1 MRVAEFSKAAF
12 AFGNVI
18 SIDPDT
24 GDAWSN
30 LASCNIAQKKF
41 KEA

>member
-1 MRVAEFSKAAF
+1 MRISDFKKAAY

-24 GDAWSN
+24 SDAWSN
-30 LASCNIAQKKF
+30 LATC
-41 KEA
+41 